1 MREDDF
7 YEETH
12 QRIFSA
18 IRALH
23 DRNVTADV
31 VTVGDE
37 LEKGGRLAGLGGRA
51 ALFELTNLVPS
62 ALHVEHYAKIV
73 REKSILR
80 QMIAIAPGV
89 VDESHS
95 STEEA
100 TLLYTAQQR
109 FFVLS
114 QDRAARGMVSAIC
127 LCKAPSRRLRN

>member
-1 MREDDF
+1 
-7 YEETH
+7 
-12 QRIFSA
+12 
-18 IRALH
+18 
-23 DRNVTADV
+23 VTSDV

-80 QMIAIAPGV
+80 QMIAIARGV

-100 TLLYTAQQR
+100 QTLLDSAQQK

-114 QDRAARGMVSAIC
+114 QDRAARGMVSASTLMQSAITD
-127 LCKAPSRRLRN
+127 A